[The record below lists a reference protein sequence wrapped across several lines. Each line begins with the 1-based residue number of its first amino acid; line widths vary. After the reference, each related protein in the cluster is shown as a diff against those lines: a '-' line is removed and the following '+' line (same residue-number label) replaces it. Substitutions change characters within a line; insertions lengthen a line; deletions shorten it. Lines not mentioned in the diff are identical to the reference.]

1 MKKTRI
7 VDLGSVRDLLVE
19 WEKVRA
25 SIIQGRTTG
34 FQTTLMDE
42 SQEETVYLGGVYKQD
57 PKLALSAILKT
68 SAALVL
74 THDVPPR
81 LKVGSNS

>member
-7 VDLGSVRDLLVE
+7 VDLGSVKDLLAE
-19 WEKVRA
+19 WEKVRI
-25 SIIQGRTTG
+25 SILQGRITG

-42 SQEETVYLGGVYKQD
+42 DQTETVFFGGVYKED

-68 SAALVL
+68 SAAK
-74 THDVPPR
+74 TIAHDVPPR
-81 LKVGSNS
+81 FKVGSS